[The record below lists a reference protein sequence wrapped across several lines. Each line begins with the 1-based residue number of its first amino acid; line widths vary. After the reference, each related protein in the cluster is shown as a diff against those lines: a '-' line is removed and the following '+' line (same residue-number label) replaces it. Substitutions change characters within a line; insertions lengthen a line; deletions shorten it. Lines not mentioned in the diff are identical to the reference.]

1 MGRPGLALGTAG
13 KIRMHATPSGHR
25 AVAWYRDYD
34 GKCRQVERHAKTKA
48 AAQAALRLALRDR
61 ARLNVDGDITPDT
74 RVDVLA
80 EAWFSGLGNLS
91 PTTLQAYRKR
101 LDQQILPGLGNL
113 RVRELSV
120 GTVERHLRLVSD
132 KHGPAMAKMT
142 KSVLSGICGLA
153 ARHDALDRNPVR
165 DTGSLKAPT
174 KKAPT
179 ALTADE
185 ARKLLAQLDADETA
199 RGRGMPDLVAF
210 MLASGCRIGEA
221 AAVTWGDL
229 DLDAGTV
236 DVRATIVRVT
246 GQGLIRKSTK
256 TASGARTLLLPPWC
270 VERLRSRAA
279 RPSASGKG
287 AGKGEGAEGPVF
299 PAPLGGW
306 RDPSNTQADL
316 RAAFSD
322 AGFGHVTS
330 HVLRK
335 TTATVLD
342 HAGLS
347 ARAIADQ
354 LGHANPSLTQ
364 DVYLGRQVA
373 STGAATAL
381 EALRPTG
388 SAQGLDGGRD

>member
-1 MGRPGLALGTAG
+1 
-13 KIRMHATPSGHR
+13 
-25 AVAWYRDYD
+25 
-34 GKCRQVERHAKTKA
+34 
-48 AAQAALRLALRDR
+48 
-61 ARLNVDGDITPDT
+61 
-74 RVDVLA
+74 
-80 EAWFSGLGNLS
+80 
-91 PTTLQAYRKR
+91 
-101 LDQQILPGLGNL
+101 
-113 RVRELSV
+113 
-120 GTVERHLRLVSD
+120 
-132 KHGPAMAKMT
+132 MT

-174 KKAPT
+174 KKAPK

-185 ARKLLAQLDADETA
+185 ARKLLAQLDVDETA
-199 RGRGMPDLVAF
+199 RSRDIPDLVAF
-210 MLASGCRIGEA
+210 MLASGGRIGEA

-270 VERLRSRAA
+270 VERLRRRAA
-279 RPSASGKG
+279 RPTASDEG
-287 AGKGEGAEGPVF
+287 AGAETPVF
-299 PAPLGGW
+299 AAPLGGW

-316 RAAFSD
+316 RTAFSD

-354 LGHANPSLTQ
+354 PGHANPSLTQ

-373 STGAATAL
+373 STSTATAL
-381 EALRPTG
+381 EALRPTA
-388 SAQGLDGGRD
+388 SAQRLDDGRD

>member
-13 KIRMHATPSGHR
+13 KIRFHATPSGHR

-34 GKCRQVERHAKTKA
+34 GRCRQVERRAKTKA
-48 AAQAALRLALRDR
+48 AAAAALRLALRDR
-61 ARLNVDGDITPDT
+61 ARSHTAGDISPDT
-74 RVDVLA
+74 RVSVLA
-80 EAWFSGLGNLS
+80 EAWFAGLKNLS
-91 PTTLQAYRKR
+91 PTTMQVYRHR
-101 LDQQILPGLGNL
+101 LDQQILPGLGSL

-120 GTVERHLRLVSD
+120 GTVERHLRLVAD

-165 DTGSLKAPT
+165 DTGSIEAPA
-174 KKAPT
+174 KKAPR
-179 ALTADE
+179 ALTAVE
-185 ARKLLAQLDADETA
+185 ARALLALLAGDEQA
-199 RGRGMPDLVAF
+199 RRNDVPDLVAF
-210 MLASGCRIGEA
+210 LLATGCRIGEA
-221 AAVTWGDL
+221 TAVTWDDL
-229 DLDAGTV
+229 NLHAATV
-236 DVRATIVRVT
+236 EIRSTIVRVK
-246 GQGLIRKSTK
+246 GQGLVRKSTK
-256 TASGARTLLLPPWC
+256 TASGARTLLLPSWC
-270 VERLRSRAA
+270 VELLSCRASGGGAPRNAA
-279 RPSASGKG
+279 RQG
-287 AGKGEGAEGPVF
+287 APAF

-316 RAAFSD
+316 RAAFAA
-322 AGFGHVTS
+322 AGFGSITS
-330 HVLRK
+330 HVIRK

-373 STGAATAL
+373 STGAAVAL
-381 EALRPTG
+381 EALRPAG
-388 SAQGLDGGRD
+388 PGRAQVDGQE

>member
-13 KIRMHATPSGHR
+13 KTRFHATPSGYR

-34 GKCRQVERHAKTKA
+34 GRCRQVERSAKTKA
-48 AAQAALRLALRDR
+48 AAAAALRLALRDR
-61 ARLNVDGDITPDT
+61 ARFDSGGDLTADT
-74 RVDVLA
+74 RVNVLA
-80 EAWFSGLGNLS
+80 EAWFAGLKNLS
-91 PTTLQAYRKR
+91 PTTMQVYRHR

-120 GTVERHLRLVSD
+120 GTIERHLRLVAD

-142 KSVLSGICGLA
+142 KSVLSGVCGLA

-165 DTGSLKAPT
+165 DTGSIEAPARKAPR
-174 KKAPT
+174 

-185 ARKLLAQLDADETA
+185 ARTLLTRLGADEQA
-199 RGRGMPDLVAF
+199 GRNDVPDLVAF
-210 MLASGCRIGEA
+210 MLATGCRIGEA
-221 AAVTWGDL
+221 TAVTWDVL

-236 DVRATIVRVT
+236 EIRSTVVRVK
-246 GQGLIRKSTK
+246 GQGLVRKRTK
-256 TASGARTLLLPPWC
+256 TASGARTLLLPSWG
-270 VERLRSRAA
+270 VEMLRGRASRVGAPEGAA
-279 RPSASGKG
+279 RQGV
-287 AGKGEGAEGPVF
+287 PVF

-316 RAAFSD
+316 RAAFAT
-322 AGFGHVTS
+322 AGFGHITS
-330 HVLRK
+330 HVIRK
-335 TTATVLD
+335 TTATMLD

-373 STGAATAL
+373 STGAAAAL
-381 EALRPTG
+381 EALRPAVPG
-388 SAQGLDGGRD
+388 HRRVDGPE

>member
-13 KIRMHATPSGHR
+13 KIRVHATPSGHR

-80 EAWFSGLGNLS
+80 EAWFSGLENLS

-199 RGRGMPDLVAF
+199 RSRDMPDLVAF

-287 AGKGEGAEGPVF
+287 VGAGTPVF

-381 EALRPTG
+381 ETLRPTA
-388 SAQGLDGGRD
+388 SAQGLDDGRA

>member
-80 EAWFSGLGNLS
+80 EAWFSGLENLS

-199 RGRGMPDLVAF
+199 RGRDMPDLVAF

-229 DLDAGTV
+229 DLDADTV

-287 AGKGEGAEGPVF
+287 VGAEGPVF

-388 SAQGLDGGRD
+388 SAQGRDDGRD

>member
-13 KIRMHATPSGHR
+13 KIRLHATPSGHR

-34 GKCRQVERHAKTKA
+34 GKCRQVERHGKTKA

-61 ARLNVDGDITPDT
+61 ARFDVGGDITPDT
-74 RVDVLA
+74 RVNVVA
-80 EAWFSGLGNLS
+80 EAWFAGLKNLS
-91 PTTLQAYRKR
+91 PTTMQAYRNR
-101 LDQQILPGLGNL
+101 LDQQVLPGLGNL

-120 GTVERHLRLVSD
+120 GMIERHLRLITG

-153 ARHDALDRNPVR
+153 ARRDALDRNPVR
-165 DTGSLKAPT
+165 DTGSIESAA

-185 ARKLLAQLDADETA
+185 ARILLANLNADETA
-199 RGRGMPDLVAF
+199 RKDDVPDFVAF
-210 MLASGCRIGEA
+210 MLATGCRIGEA
-221 AAVTWGDL
+221 AAVTWDVL

-236 DVRATIVRVT
+236 DIRSTIVRVT
-246 GQGLIRKSTK
+246 GRGLVRKSTK

-270 VERLRSRAA
+270 VERLQTRAS
-279 RPSASGKG
+279 PASTS
-287 AGKGEGAEGPVF
+287 EGGPRRDVPVF

-316 RAAFSD
+316 RSAFSN
-322 AGFGHVTS
+322 AGFGHITS

-335 TTATVLD
+335 TTATMLD

-354 LGHANPSLTQ
+354 LGHVNPSLTQ

-373 STGAATAL
+373 STGAAMAL
-381 EALRPTG
+381 EALRLTVPAPG
-388 SAQGLDGGRD
+388 DKGAGA

>member
-13 KIRMHATPSGHR
+13 KIRVHATPSGHR

-80 EAWFSGLGNLS
+80 EAWFSGLENLS

-132 KHGPAMAKMT
+132 KHGPAMGKMT

-174 KKAPT
+174 KKAPK

-199 RGRGMPDLVAF
+199 RSRGMPDLVAF

-229 DLDAGTV
+229 DLDAGTA

-246 GQGLIRKSTK
+246 GQGLIRKSNK

-279 RPSASGKG
+279 RPSASGQG
-287 AGKGEGAEGPVF
+287 AGAEGPVF
-299 PAPLGGW
+299 AAPLGRW

-373 STGAATAL
+373 STGAAAAL

-388 SAQGLDGGRD
+388 SAQWLDDGRD

>member
-1 MGRPGLALGTAG
+1 
-13 KIRMHATPSGHR
+13 MHATPCGHR

-61 ARLNVDGDITPDT
+61 ARLNVDGDITANT

-101 LDQQILPGLGNL
+101 LDQQILPGLGDL

-165 DTGSLKAPT
+165 DAGSLKAPT

-179 ALTADE
+179 ALTAAE

-199 RGRGMPDLVAF
+199 RGRDVPDLVAF

-221 AAVTWGDL
+221 AAVTGGDL

-279 RPSASGKG
+279 RPSASEKGVG
-287 AGKGEGAEGPVF
+287 AGTPVF

-381 EALRPTG
+381 EALRPTAY
-388 SAQGLDGGRD
+388 AQRRDGGRD

>member
-13 KIRMHATPSGHR
+13 KIRVHATPSGHR

-80 EAWFSGLGNLS
+80 EAWFSGLENLS

-199 RGRGMPDLVAF
+199 RSRDMPDLVAF
-210 MLASGCRIGEA
+210 MLASGCRIGEV
-221 AAVTWGDL
+221 AAVTWSDL

-246 GQGLIRKSTK
+246 GQGLIRKSNK

-287 AGKGEGAEGPVF
+287 VGAEGPVF
-299 PAPLGGW
+299 SAPLGGW

-381 EALRPTG
+381 EALRPTT
-388 SAQGLDGGRD
+388 SAQRLDDGRD

>member
-13 KIRMHATPSGHR
+13 KIRLHATPSGYR

-34 GKCRQVERHAKTKA
+34 GKCRQVERNAKTKA
-48 AAQAALRLALRDR
+48 AAAAALRLALRDR
-61 ARLNVDGDITPDT
+61 ARFDASGDITPDT
-74 RVDVLA
+74 RVSVLA
-80 EAWFSGLGNLS
+80 EAWFAGLKNLS
-91 PTTLQAYRKR
+91 PTTMQTYRHR
-101 LDQQILPGLGNL
+101 LDQQILPGLGSL

-120 GTVERHLRLVSD
+120 GTVERHLRLVAD

-142 KSVLSGICGLA
+142 KSVLSGVCGLA

-165 DTGSLKAPT
+165 DTGSIEAPV
-174 KKAPT
+174 KKAPK

-185 ARKLLAQLDADETA
+185 ARTLLTRLSVDEQA
-199 RGRGMPDLVAF
+199 GRNDVPDLVAF
-210 MLASGCRIGEA
+210 MLATGCRIGEA
-221 AAVTWGDL
+221 TAVTWDDL

-236 DVRATIVRVT
+236 EIRSTIVRVK
-246 GQGLIRKSTK
+246 GQGLVRKSTK
-256 TASGARTLLLPPWC
+256 TASGARTLLLPSWC
-270 VERLRSRAA
+270 VEMLRRRA
-279 RPSASGKG
+279 SHVG
-287 AGKGEGAEGPVF
+287 APEEAATQGTPVF

-316 RAAFSD
+316 RAAFST
-322 AGFGHVTS
+322 AGFGHITS
-330 HVLRK
+330 HVIRK
-335 TTATVLD
+335 TTATMLD

-373 STGAATAL
+373 SAGAAAAL
-381 EALRPTG
+381 EALGPT
-388 SAQGLDGGRD
+388 AIQQ